1 MRDFS
6 QPYLEAKRL
15 LEQYYSAAI
24 AQDKDALAKI
34 ANALVEKALKLEDL
48 AHDA

>member
-15 LEQYYSAAI
+15 LEQYYNAAI
-24 AQDKDALAKI
+24 TQDRKDLILI
-34 ANALVEKALKLEDL
+34 ANALVEQCLKLEDI
-48 AHDA
+48 AHD

>member
-1 MRDFS
+1 MKDFS

-24 AQDKDALAKI
+24 AQNRDDLAKI
-34 ANALVEKALKLEDL
+34 ANELVEKALKLEDI
-48 AHDA
+48 AHAD